1 MCLLVSAPKG
11 SQIPFELLE
20 DATRRN
26 SDGWGVMWHDGNRIQ
41 VHKDPNPSPEAI
53 YDLTKANPHQT
64 LVHLRMTTHGDNSH
78 DNTHPFEVIPERL
91 YMMHNGVIDVDAPRH
106 LLRSD
111 TRVVVEDYLRP
122 MITKPGHLN
131 NPGLQKFIQNLIG
144 TSSNRL
150 AFLDDAG
157 KVTYF
162 NKHLGM
168 EWRGIWCSNTYAWS
182 LHDEGTKKS
191 THAYATKKVAYQSY
205 SDWRDDDY
213 GYDYGKDSWFSHS
226 SKAMQPAKPDKFAL
240 IDDED
245 DGFTSFNNLMVPTAY
260 GLQVP
265 AWVADF
271 LEVEYDQLCRCETS
285 DLAEVI
291 EYLRDNYIGEPT

>member
-1 MCLLVSAPKG
+1 MCLLISAPQG
-11 SQIPFELLE
+11 SQIPLELLE
-20 DATRRN
+20 DATSRN

-41 VHKDPNPSPEAI
+41 VHKDPKPSAKAI
-53 YDLTKANPHQT
+53 HDLTKRNPHQT

-78 DNTHPFEVIPERL
+78 ENTHPFEVIPDRL
-91 YMMHNGVIDVDAPRH
+91 YMMHNGVISVDAPRH

-122 MITKPGHLN
+122 MIKKPGHLN
-131 NPGLQKFIQNLIG
+131 NPGLKNFIQNLIG

-182 LHDEGTKKS
+182 LHSEAKPVAKTYKNSYHSGDYAYDYFNQDAWMTRTSTKIDKPKDDFLW
-191 THAYATKKVAYQSY
+191 AD
-205 SDWRDDDY
+205 SDTQARDD
-213 GYDYGKDSWFSHS
+213 
-226 SKAMQPAKPDKFAL
+226 L
-240 IDDED
+240 IDDEVEV
-245 DGFTSFNNLMVPTAY
+245 TTAY
-260 GLQVP
+260 GFKVP
-265 AWVADF
+265 AWVAEY
-271 LEVEYDQLCRCETS
+271 LSCEYDILSQCDADQL
-285 DLAEVI
+285 AIVI
-291 EYLRDNYIGEPT
+291 EYLRDQYIGDPL